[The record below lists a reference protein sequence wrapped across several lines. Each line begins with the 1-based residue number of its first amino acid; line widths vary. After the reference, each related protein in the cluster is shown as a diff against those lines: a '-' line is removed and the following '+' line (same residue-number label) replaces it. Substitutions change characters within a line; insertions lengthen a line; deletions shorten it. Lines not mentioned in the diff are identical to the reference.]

1 MRINDFEIIKSIN
14 NKSIISVDAVRIIL
28 QDNVHGVMF
37 IQTYERT
44 YRSILNKKSTK
55 AQKAWKQRN
64 VLGRVKVKKM

>member
-37 IQTYERT
+37 IQTINFKR
-44 YRSILNKKSTK
+44 
-55 AQKAWKQRN
+55 
-64 VLGRVKVKKM
+64 